1 MKPDNQGTDNMK
13 RSPLKKTICAL
24 LALIIALSLAACSQ
38 EKAVLIVDI
47 GSPTEQ
53 TAALPTEAPTEA
65 PTPEP
70 TATPVPP
77 FVPADVEEAV
87 RVYES
92 YKLAYDPIDRAKV
105 EPNYPITQPRYSM
118 GEDGVYRSSSA
129 TGDNEAVIMLTGDL
143 MCQTR
148 QQEAGKTATGYS
160 FIESFDY
167 VKSIFATADFVVGN
181 LEATLSESAPYM
193 AESIEVEGRPHL
205 NSPASFLEAVR
216 YAGFDMVVMSNN
228 HNCDSGVRGI
238 YDTLDRVD
246 EYRLIHTGLY
256 RNTVEPRYNVIDVD
270 GIKIAVLSYSV
281 YFNTK
286 EEHLTAAGRDALLN
300 IYSKEKVERDSAAA
314 RAAGAEFV
322 FVYIHWG
329 TEYMNEPDDSQFFYA
344 KQIAD
349 AGADFIVG
357 SHPHALQPYSTVKS
371 SDGRTVPV
379 IYSMGNFVSHQ
390 TKVCTK
396 DTIILRV
403 VLKRDE
409 TGAITLSEQGY
420 IPCRVYKLFLNKD
433 YAIVPVV
440 KPYNNGMT
448 SAYFAPAYQRI
459 TEIIGNKIK
468 VLGTL

>member
-1 MKPDNQGTDNMK
+1 MNNSM
-13 RSPLKKTICAL
+13 LKKL
-24 LALIIALSLAACSQ
+24 LALLIALSMALSFAACAR
-38 EKAVLIVDI
+38 EEEELIVDV
-47 GSPTEQ
+47 GEPTEH
-53 TAALPTEAPTEA
+53 TARLPTEAPTPTPEL
-65 PTPEP
+65 TPEP
-70 TATPVPP
+70 TATPEPTPEPP
-77 FVPADVEEAV
+77 YVPADVDEAV

-160 FIESFDY
+160 FTESFDY
-167 VKSIFATADFVVGN
+167 VRSIFNTADFVVGN
-181 LEATLSESAPYM
+181 LEATLSESSPYM

-205 NSPASFLEAVR
+205 NAPASFLEAVR

-246 EYRLIHTGLY
+246 EYRLMHTGLF
-256 RNTVEPRYNVIDVD
+256 RNTQEPRYNVIDVD

-281 YFNTK
+281 YFNHK
-286 EEHLTAAGRDALLN
+286 EAHLTVDGRDALLN
-300 IYSKEKVERDSAAA
+300 VYTKEKVTYDAAAA

-329 TEYMNEPDDSQFFYA
+329 TEYMNEPDDSQLFYA

-357 SHPHALQPYSTVKS
+357 SHPHALQPYDTIKS

-409 TGAITLSEQGY
+409 TGAIAISEQGY
-420 IPCRVYKLFLNKD
+420 IPCRVIKTFLDKD
-433 YAIVPVV
+433 YVVVPVV

-448 SAYFAPAYQRI
+448 SRFFAPAYLRI
-459 TEIIGNKIK
+459 TEIIGKKIK

>member
-1 MKPDNQGTDNMK
+1 MNN
-13 RSPLKKTICAL
+13 SLFKKLICVLAAL
-24 LALIIALSLAACSQ
+24 TAAFVLAACARDDV
-38 EKAVLIVDI
+38 EVIVDI
-47 GSPTEQ
+47 APPTEQ
-53 TAALPTEAPTEA
+53 TAVLPSDAPTPEPTAVPTEA

-70 TATPVPP
+70 TEEPP
-77 FVPADVEEAV
+77 FVPADVEEAI

-92 YKLAYDPIDRAKV
+92 YKLNYEPISRAKV
-105 EPNYPITQPRYSM
+105 EPNYPITEPRYSM
-118 GEDGVYRSSSA
+118 GADGVYRSSSA

-160 FIESFDY
+160 FNESFDY
-167 VKSIFATADFVVGN
+167 VRSIFKTADFVVGN

-246 EYRLIHTGLY
+246 EYRLMHTGLF
-256 RNTVEPRYNVIDVD
+256 RSTAEPRYNVIDVD

-286 EEHLTAAGRDALLN
+286 EAHLTAEGRDALLN
-300 IYSKEKVERDSAAA
+300 VYSKEKVTYDTAAA

-329 TEYMNEPDDSQFFYA
+329 TEYMNEPDDSQLFYA

-390 TKVCTK
+390 TRVCTK

-409 TGAITLSEQGY
+409 TGAIYLSEQGY
-420 IPCRVYKLFLNKD
+420 IPCRVYKVFLDKD
-433 YAIVPVV
+433 YCIVPVV

-448 SAYFAPAYQRI
+448 SQYFAPAYERI
-459 TEIIGNKIK
+459 TSIIGKKIDI
-468 VLGTL
+468 LGTL